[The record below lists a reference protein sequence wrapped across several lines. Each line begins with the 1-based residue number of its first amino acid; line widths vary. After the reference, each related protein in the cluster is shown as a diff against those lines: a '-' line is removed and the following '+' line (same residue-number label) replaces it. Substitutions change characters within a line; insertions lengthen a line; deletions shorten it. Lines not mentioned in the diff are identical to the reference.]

1 MRKMTLSW
9 EALGMTTL
17 LLDPRRAAWLNPRRA
32 AWAALCAGALLA
44 GPAARAAGAPG
55 PVRLVSAAE
64 PALLADTAASA
75 STFGDEPAGSQVS
88 ADGRFVVYVS
98 RADDLVPG
106 QPAADHRAVY
116 LFDRVTGLTS
126 LLSHRVGSL
135 STPASGES
143 AAPAIS
149 ADGSKVVFTSTAL
162 DVVPGQSCS
171 GCMDDARSVFLYD
184 RVSGAT
190 TLVSHLSGSPA
201 ASEPTSRVA
210 VLSADGRY
218 VAFESEAT
226 HLLPGVTVEPGQ
238 NVYLFDSATGAISLV
253 SHNAF
258 STNVAAKGGAGT
270 PSISADGSYI
280 AFTSNASD
288 LVAAQTGPLTNNA
301 VLYDRTT
308 GVVTLVSHHAAAPRQ
323 TGNGSSFEAVISA
336 DGSSVVYVSLAS
348 DLVAGQR
355 AGGGGRNAFVYDRL
369 SGATMLAS
377 HAAASAVTTGNAET
391 SELAVSADGRTVAF
405 TSDSTDLVA
414 GFTFTAGR
422 EAYNVFFFDKTSG
435 AVTLVSH
442 SAAAPAAAGD
452 ANSGGAALSTD
463 GRFVAF
469 GSSAHDLVA
478 GQAAAAAPDNVY
490 LFDRT
495 TATMTL
501 VSHAPGSPLAGA
513 GGELAEL
520 SADGAFVYFVSTG
533 AGLVAGVED
542 ANGAEDLFV
551 YDRDAGS
558 NRLVTRRDPSLPS
571 ASAGQESF
579 VGGPPSSAVSDD
591 GRFVVFS
598 SYAPNL
604 VAGQVDLE
612 KVDLARESNVFLY
625 DRETG
630 ARSLVSHAPGSP
642 GTPMG
647 PFSLKPMISGN
658 GRYVAFTNVVFGEYG
673 IDGTEEVFLYDR
685 LADASL
691 LVSHHA
697 GSPTEFA
704 DCGSETVAISTSG
717 RWVLFVSCA
726 ADLVTDQVLDLH
738 NLSQQLF
745 LFDRVAGTTALVS
758 HNATSAVTPCNG
770 EIENPVESGNGRWVA
785 FVTTASDVVPG
796 QSGSDFTGVFLYD
809 RVSGATILVS
819 HAAASPTTVASGW
832 SNAPSIS
839 GDGRFLAFDSTAGD
853 LPPGQA
859 SGTASNVYLFD
870 RVTGAMT
877 LVSRPG
883 AAAPPAGGGSFDPVL
898 SGDGRTLAFL
908 STATGLVPGVADTN
922 QGADVFLYDRVAA
935 TLTLVSHA
943 AGTASQAADGPAG
956 LYLPAISADGRFV
969 AYLDAASD
977 LVAGQLAAAPDSLY
991 LYDRVTGANTL
1002 ASRSAASPLAPA
1014 ALGVRGAS
1022 WANGVRGGPWISA
1035 AGGTVVFS
1043 SVSPDLVAGDR
1054 NEREDVFTFDVA
1066 GSYNGLPAAQPP
1078 R

>member
-1 MRKMTLSW
+1 MKLSW
-9 EALGMTTL
+9 GALEMTTL
-17 LLDPRRAAWLNPRRA
+17 LLDPRRAAW
-32 AWAALCAGALLA
+32 AALCASALLA
-44 GPAARAAGAPG
+44 GAAARATGAPG

-64 PALLADTAASA
+64 PALLADTAAGA
-75 STFGDEPAGSQVS
+75 STFSVGLPAPGSHVS

-98 RADDLVPG
+98 QADDLVPG
-106 QPAADHRAVY
+106 QPASVRTDAVY
-116 LFDRVTGLTS
+116 LFDRVTGVTS
-126 LLSHRVGSL
+126 LVSHRVGSL
-135 STPASGES
+135 STPASGGA
-143 AAPAIS
+143 AAPVIS

-171 GCMDDARSVFLYD
+171 GCMDDAQSVFLYD

-190 TLVSHLSGSPA
+190 ALVSHLPGSPA
-201 ASEPTSRVA
+201 ASEATSRHA

-226 HLLPGVTVEPGQ
+226 HLLPGVTVEPGT
-238 NVYLFDSATGAISLV
+238 NVFLFDSATGAISLV

-280 AFTSNASD
+280 AFTSNAPD
-288 LVAAQTGPLTNNA
+288 LVAAQTGPLTDNA

-308 GVVTLVSHHAAAPRQ
+308 GVVTLVSHHAAAPSQ
-323 TGNGSSFEAVISA
+323 TGNGSTFEAVISA
-336 DGSSVVYVSLAS
+336 DGSSVVYSSLAS

-391 SELAVSADGRTVAF
+391 LELAVSADGRTVAF

-422 EAYNVFFFDKTSG
+422 EAFNVFVFDKTSG

-452 ANSGGAALSTD
+452 ANSGSAVLSAD

-469 GSSAHDLVA
+469 GSGAHDLVA
-478 GQAAAAAPDNVY
+478 GQAAAAAPDDIY
-490 LFDRT
+490 IFDRT

-501 VSHAPGSPLAGA
+501 VSHAPGSPLVGA
-513 GGELAEL
+513 GGYPAEL

-551 YDRDAGS
+551 YDREAGS

-612 KVDLARESNVFLY
+612 KVDLASESNVFLY

-647 PFSLKPMISGN
+647 PFSLKPMISGD
-658 GRYVAFTNVVFGEYG
+658 GRYVAFANVLGVYG
-673 IDGTEEVFLYDR
+673 IGGTEDVYLYDR
-685 LADASL
+685 IADASL
-691 LVSHHA
+691 LVSHRA
-697 GSPTEFA
+697 GSPTEFG
-704 DCGSETVAISTSG
+704 DCSSEPVAISTSG
-717 RWVLFVSCA
+717 RWVLFISCA
-726 ADLVTDQVLDLH
+726 TDLVTGQVFDLS

-745 LFDRVAGTTALVS
+745 LFDRVAGTTTLVS
-758 HNATSAVTPCNG
+758 HNATSAVTPCNR
-770 EIENPVESGNGRWVA
+770 EIENAVESGNGRWVA

-796 QSGSDFTGVFLYD
+796 QSGPDFTGVFLYD

-853 LPPGQA
+853 LQPGQA
-859 SGTASNVYLFD
+859 SGTASDVYLFD
-870 RVTGAMT
+870 RFTGAVT
-877 LVSRPG
+877 LVSSPG

-1002 ASRSAASPLAPA
+1002 VSRSAASPLAPA
-1014 ALGVRGAS
+1014 ALGVRGAL
-1022 WANGVRGGPWISA
+1022 WANGVRGGPWLSA
-1035 AGGTVVFS
+1035 AGGIVVFS

-1054 NEREDVFTFDVA
+1054 NEREDVFVFDAA
-1066 GSYNGLPAAQPP
+1066 GSYNGLPAAEPP

>member
-1 MRKMTLSW
+1 
-9 EALGMTTL
+9 MTTRL
-17 LLDPRRAAWLNPRRA
+17 PDPRRAAWA
-32 AWAALCAGALLA
+32 VLCAGALLT
-44 GPAARAAGAPG
+44 GAAAWAVGAPS

-64 PALLADTAASA
+64 PALLADTAATA
-75 STFGDEPAGSQVS
+75 STFGIEPLGSQVS

-98 RADDLVPG
+98 QADDLVPG
-106 QPAADHRAVY
+106 QPAGDDGAVY
-116 LFDRVTGLTS
+116 LFDRVTGVTS
-126 LLSHRVGSL
+126 LVSHRVGSL
-135 STPASGES
+135 STPASGAS
-143 AAPAIS
+143 AAPVIS

-171 GCMDDARSVFLYD
+171 GCMDDTQSVFLYD

-190 TLVSHLSGSPA
+190 SLVSHLPGAPA
-201 ASEPTSRVA
+201 ASEPTSRSA

-226 HLLPGVTVEPGQ
+226 HLLPGVSVEPGQ
-238 NVYLFDSATGAISLV
+238 NVYLFDSATGAITLV

-258 STNVAAKGGAGT
+258 STNVAAKGGSGT
-270 PSISADGSYI
+270 PSISADGSNI
-280 AFTSNASD
+280 AFTSDATD
-288 LVAAQTGPLTNNA
+288 LVAAQTGPLTLNV

-308 GVVTLVSHHAAAPRQ
+308 GLVKLLSHSAAAPMQ
-323 TGNGSSFEAVISA
+323 TGNGHSSGAVVSA
-336 DGSSVVYVSLAS
+336 DGSSVVYVSFAS

-355 AGGGGRNAFVYDRL
+355 AGGGGRNAFVYDRV
-369 SGATMLAS
+369 SGVTMLAS

-391 SELAVSADGRTVAF
+391 WDAAVSADGRAVAF
-405 TSDSTDLVA
+405 TSGSTDLVA
-414 GFTFTAGR
+414 GFTGGAKV
-422 EAYNVFFFDKTSG
+422 YNVFFFDKTSG
-435 AVTLVSH
+435 AVTLASH

-452 ANSGGAALSTD
+452 DSSGSAALSAD

-469 GSSAHDLVA
+469 ASSAHDLVA
-478 GQAAAAAPDNVY
+478 GQAAAAAPYNVY

-495 TATMTL
+495 TATTTL
-501 VSHAPGSPLAGA
+501 VSHAPGSPLVGAGA
-513 GGELAEL
+513 DLAEL
-520 SADGAFVYFVSTG
+520 SADGAYVYFVSTG

-551 YDRDAGS
+551 YDREAGS
-558 NRLVTRRDPSLPS
+558 NRLVTRRDPSMPS
-571 ASAGQESF
+571 ATAGQGSF

-591 GRFVVFS
+591 GRFVVFT

-604 VAGQVDLE
+604 VAGQVDLG
-612 KVDLARESNVFLY
+612 KLDLARESNVFLY

-647 PFSLKPMISGN
+647 HYSLSPVISGG
-658 GRYVAFTNVVFGEYG
+658 GRYVAFSNVISPPVGDPDFG
-673 IDGTEEVFLYDR
+673 GTPELFLYDR

-697 GSPTEFA
+697 GSPTELA
-704 DCGSETVAISTSG
+704 NGSSEPVAISASG
-717 RWVLFVSCA
+717 RWLLFVSGA
-726 ADLVTDQVLDLH
+726 TDLVTGQVFDEP
-738 NLSQQLF
+738 NYSQQLF

-758 HNATSAVTPCNG
+758 HNATSAVTPCNR
-770 EIENPVESGNGRWVA
+770 EIETAVESGNGRWVA

-796 QSGSDFTGVFLYD
+796 QSDPSALGMTNVFLSD
-809 RVSGATILVS
+809 RVSGANILVS

-832 SNAPSIS
+832 SGAPSIS
-839 GDGRFLAFDSTAGD
+839 DDGRFLAFESTAGD
-853 LPPGQA
+853 LPPGQG

-870 RVTGAMT
+870 RVTGGMT

-883 AAAPPAGGGSFDPVL
+883 PAAPPAGGGSFDPVL

-908 STATGLVPGVADTN
+908 STVTGLVPGVADTN

-943 AGTASQAADGPAG
+943 AGAASRAADAPAG

-1014 ALGVRGAS
+1014 ALGVRGS
-1022 WANGVRGGPWISA
+1022 LWGNGVRGGPWLSA

-1054 NEREDVFTFDVA
+1054 NEREDVFIFDAA
-1066 GSYNGLPAAQPP
+1066 GSYNGLPAAEPP

>member
-1 MRKMTLSW
+1 M
-9 EALGMTTL
+9 ATL
-17 LLDPRRAAWLNPRRA
+17 LLDPRRA
-32 AWAALCAGALLA
+32 AWAALCAGALLGGA
-44 GPAARAAGAPG
+44 AARAVGAPS
-55 PVRLVSAAE
+55 PVRLVSAPE
-64 PALLADTAASA
+64 PALVADTAATA
-75 STFGDEPAGSQVS
+75 STFGFGVEPLGSQVS

-98 RADDLVPG
+98 QADDLVPG
-106 QPAADHRAVY
+106 QPAGDDGAVY
-116 LFDRVTGLTS
+116 LFDRVTGVTTLV
-126 LLSHRVGSL
+126 SHRVGSL
-135 STPASGES
+135 STPANGAS
-143 AAPAIS
+143 AAPVIS

-171 GCMDDARSVFLYD
+171 GCMYDTQNVFLYD
-184 RVSGAT
+184 RVSGVTA
-190 TLVSHLSGSPA
+190 LVSHLSGSPA

-258 STNVAAKGGAGT
+258 SSAVAAKGDSFA
-270 PSISADGSYI
+270 PSISADGSYV
-280 AFTSNASD
+280 AFLSDCSD
-288 LVAAQTGPLTNNA
+288 LVAAQTGPLTVNA
-301 VLYDRTT
+301 ALYDRTT
-308 GVVTLVSHHAAAPRQ
+308 GVVTLVSHNAVAPRQ
-323 TGNGSSFEAVISA
+323 TGNGHSSWVVISA
-336 DGSSVVYVSLAS
+336 DGSSVVYISVAS

-369 SGATMLAS
+369 SGATLLAS
-377 HAAASAVTTGNAET
+377 HAAASAVTNGNAET
-391 SELAVSADGRTVAF
+391 LEAAVSADGRTVAF
-405 TSDSTDLVA
+405 TSGSTDLVA
-414 GFTFTAGR
+414 GFTGGASL
-422 EAYNVFFFDKTSG
+422 YNVFIFDKASG

-442 SAAAPAAAGD
+442 RAAAPAAAGD
-452 ANSGGAALSTD
+452 DNSGSAVLSAD

-469 GSSAHDLVA
+469 GSGAHDLVA

-501 VSHAPGSPLAGA
+501 VSHAPEAPLVGA
-513 GGELAEL
+513 GGDPAEL

-551 YDRDAGS
+551 YDREAGS

-591 GRFVVFS
+591 GRFVVFT

-612 KVDLARESNVFLY
+612 KLDLARESNVFLY

-647 PFSLKPMISGN
+647 PYSWRPLISGN
-658 GRYVAFTNVVFGEYG
+658 GRYVAFTNVLGVLG
-673 IDGTEEVFLYDR
+673 IGGTEEMFLYDR

-691 LVSHHA
+691 LASHDA

-704 DCGSETVAISTSG
+704 DCSSEPVAISASG

-726 ADLVTDQVLDLH
+726 TDLVTGQVFDLH

-758 HNATSAVTPCNG
+758 HNATSAVTPCNR
-770 EIENPVESGNGRWVA
+770 EIGTAVESGDGRWVA

-796 QSGSDFTGVFLYD
+796 QSDPSALGMTNVFLYD
-809 RVSGATILVS
+809 RVSGVNILVS
-819 HAAASPTTVASGW
+819 HAAASPTTVAFGW
-832 SNAPSIS
+832 SYAPSIS
-839 GDGRFLAFDSTAGD
+839 DDGRFLAFESTAGD
-853 LPPGQA
+853 LPPGMA
-859 SGTASNVYLFD
+859 TGTARNVYLFD

-883 AAAPPAGGGSFDPVL
+883 AAAPPAGGESFEPVL
-898 SGDGRTLAFL
+898 SADGRTLAFL

-943 AGTASQAADGPAG
+943 AGTVSRAADGPAG
-956 LYLPAISADGRFV
+956 VSLPAISADGRFV

-977 LVAGQLAAAPDSLY
+977 LVAGQLAAVPDSAY

-1002 ASRSAASPLAPA
+1002 VSRSAASPLAPA
-1014 ALGVRGAS
+1014 ALGVRGTLS
-1022 WANGVRGGPWISA
+1022 DIGVRGGPWLSA
-1035 AGGTVVFS
+1035 TGGTVVFS

-1054 NEREDVFTFDVA
+1054 NEREDVFVFDAA
-1066 GSYNGLPAAQPP
+1066 GSYNGLPAAEPP

>member
-1 MRKMTLSW
+1 
-9 EALGMTTL
+9 MTTL
-17 LLDPRRAAWLNPRRA
+17 LLDPRRAAWV
-32 AWAALCAGALLA
+32 ALCAGALLTGA
-44 GPAARAAGAPG
+44 AARAVGAPS

-64 PALLADTAASA
+64 PALVADTAATA
-75 STFGDEPAGSQVS
+75 STFGIEPLGSQVS

-98 RADDLVPG
+98 QADDLVPG
-106 QPAADHRAVY
+106 QPAGDDGAVY
-116 LFDRVTGLTS
+116 LFDRVTGVTS
-126 LLSHRVGSL
+126 LVSHRVGSL
-135 STPASGES
+135 STPASGAS
-143 AAPAIS
+143 AAPVIS

-171 GCMDDARSVFLYD
+171 GCMYDTQSVFLYD

-190 TLVSHLSGSPA
+190 SLVSHLPGAPA
-201 ASEPTSRVA
+201 ASEPTSRSA

-238 NVYLFDSATGAISLV
+238 NVYLFDSATGGISLV

-258 STNVAAKGGAGT
+258 STNVAAKGGSVT

-280 AFTSNASD
+280 AFTSDATD
-288 LVAAQTGPLTNNA
+288 LVAAQTGPLTLNV

-308 GVVTLVSHHAAAPRQ
+308 GLVKLLSHSAAAPTQ
-323 TGNGSSFEAVISA
+323 TGNRYSSGAVISA
-336 DGSSVVYVSLAS
+336 DGSSVVYISFAS

-377 HAAASAVTTGNAET
+377 HAAASAVTNGNAET
-391 SELAVSADGRTVAF
+391 VEAAVSADGRSVAF
-405 TSDSTDLVA
+405 TSGATDLVV
-414 GFTFTAGR
+414 GFTGGAKL
-422 EAYNVFFFDKTSG
+422 YNVFVFDKTSG

-442 SAAAPAAAGD
+442 RAAAPAAAGD
-452 ANSGGAALSTD
+452 DNSGSAVLSAD

-469 GSSAHDLVA
+469 GSGANDLVA
-478 GQAAAAAPDNVY
+478 GQAAAAPDNVY

-501 VSHAPGSPLAGA
+501 VSHAPEAPLVGA
-513 GGELAEL
+513 GGDPAEL

-551 YDRDAGS
+551 YDREAGS

-591 GRFVVFS
+591 GRFVVFT

-612 KVDLARESNVFLY
+612 KLDLARESNVFLY

-647 PFSLKPMISGN
+647 PYSWHPVISGN
-658 GRYVAFTNVVFGEYG
+658 GRYVAFSNVLGVLG
-673 IDGTEEVFLYDR
+673 IGGTEEVFLYDR

-704 DCGSETVAISTSG
+704 DCSSEPVAISTSG

-726 ADLVTDQVLDLH
+726 TDLVTGQVFDLH

-745 LFDRVAGTTALVS
+745 LFDSVAGTTALVS
-758 HNATSAVTPCNG
+758 HNATSAVTPCNR
-770 EIENPVESGNGRWVA
+770 EIETPVESGDGRWVA

-796 QSGSDFTGVFLYD
+796 QSDPSSLGMTNVFLYD

-819 HAAASPTTVASGW
+819 HAAASPTTVAFGW
-832 SNAPSIS
+832 SYAPSIS
-839 GDGRFLAFDSTAGD
+839 GDGRFLAFESTAGD

-883 AAAPPAGGGSFDPVL
+883 PAAPPAGGESFYPVL
-898 SGDGRTLAFL
+898 SGDGRTLAFV
-908 STATGLVPGVADTN
+908 STASGLVPGVADTN

-943 AGTASQAADGPAG
+943 AGTASRAADAPAG

-1014 ALGVRGAS
+1014 ALGVRGS
-1022 WANGVRGGPWISA
+1022 LWANGVRGGPWLSA

-1043 SVSPDLVAGDR
+1043 SASPDLMAGDR
-1054 NEREDVFTFDVA
+1054 NEREDVFVFDAA
-1066 GSYNGLPAAQPP
+1066 GSYNGLPAAEPP